1 MQLSYFISTPL
12 SANDM
17 QHTIFVNGEN
27 LQNLV
32 ISVGAITGQNN
43 TYTLCADR
51 DGLLDLVELV
61 ECTSPVFGRYVM
73 IVQQTDGEQLNLHEV
88 EVWGH

>member
-1 MQLSYFISTPL
+1 MQI
-12 SANDM
+12 
-17 QHTIFVNGEN
+17 
-27 LQNLV
+27 
-32 ISVGAITGQNN
+32 
-43 TYTLCADR
+43 DR